1 MKTYEVQNDTSKT
14 EKHTPYIE
22 IPSEVK
28 PNEPFQVTVQVGKDI
43 PHPNLVEHHIKWIQ
57 VFFEEEGR
65 AFNPIH
71 IATFD
76 LGPTYAEPKVNFT
89 MKVPKNG
96 KLIALEYCNIHGLWE
111 NSADIKVSE

>member
-1 MKTYEVQNDTSKT
+1 VKTYEVQNDTSKT

-57 VFFEEEGR
+57 VFFEEEDELLT
-65 AFNPIH
+65 P
-71 IATFD
+71 
-76 LGPTYAEPKVNFT
+76 FT
-89 MKVPKNG
+89 LPP
-96 KLIALEYCNIHGLWE
+96 LTSALPMPSQRSL
-111 NSADIKVSE
+111 SL